1 MANRQTLWDQL
12 IAGAG
17 DAIADIREKLV
28 EEPWFGRALDVKASD
43 LGRDAGELQP
53 SQDKAQGIT
62 TVPEQDMS
70 IDR

>member
-1 MANRQTLWDQL
+1 MPGGNSLWDQL
-12 IAGAG
+12 IAGTG

-53 SQDKAQGIT
+53 SQEKEQGIA
-62 TVPEQDMS
+62 PSIEQEQS